1 MKKLTLLILACLV
14 AFNIAE
20 AQITRQQA
28 DALVTNQIFSS
39 SLDNVDIYAFP
50 KMHTSADVLTLLGG
64 ETIAIPYS
72 TCWTYV
78 INTSPMENWH
88 DTYKF
93 VFVNADNC
101 SYSIVESDMPLTSFQ
116 VGLDVVSLM
125 PWPSS
130 VNHLIDENY
139 PIAAT
144 NEHLWAI
151 LICSDYKRSGACEVY
166 DKRTIMSDLSCVY
179 TTLTN
184 VYGFKEQDELAK
196 RHIFVI
202 TPDDF
207 QYEISD
213 YDLNHS
219 GGFCDNND
227 FGEDFFYDKD
237 NQNLEFLHE
246 YFKIFAGESPSNESL
261 GLEELTE
268 EDQLFIYF
276 TGKSND
282 PASEG
287 SSYIEFTGKNH
298 TALKLYD
305 DVFASW
311 LRGIKCSQIS
321 LMVQNPHSEGFVEKF
336 LDDISNDDCRCKNR
350 IGHSSS
356 SFDGYA
362 YGEYYK
368 VYDWME
374 GGRDDGSGFTMVDE
388 FTYYWASAHLGYY
401 PILNI
406 GTSSNGYY
414 FVDGPWNAYQ
424 ERKIGVMDWSKYFPG
439 EVGNNSPHRI
449 CEGLY
454 DFDHDGI
461 ISMKEAFDFANRMDT
476 WSDDTGNGGIFNP
489 RYPEF
494 LEYPNPYCVG
504 CRGPEIPQEQYE
516 SSFTA
521 EAATLVGYQGQV
533 DGDVTSGTAEQ
544 PYRLVG
550 DLWTG
555 PHTRVD
561 MTDDIYVPE
570 GNKIYIQPSSY
581 IQLRNCTA
589 DKLPEAQGMWEGFQ
603 VWGQSGEPQDLQHQG
618 ALYMDNAS
626 IRNAVVAVD
635 LWHPNYWHSMG
646 GTVRANNSSFI
657 NNGKAI
663 HALNC
668 VYESTA
674 FMPTF
679 SNCRFYVG
687 NDNGETYFGPTTFYK
702 HVDLANVRGVKFY
715 GCDFGLDCV
724 NSFISDWTIGIA
736 AYNAGFEVEKLGN
749 KRSTFN
755 GFFRGVQALNDG
767 TITRSFSVK
776 NSDFTNNDYGIFAR
790 AADESVILN
799 NTFSIGLDNWY
810 SCAAGIQL
818 EGISNFVVE
827 GNAVTKEDNYRNDNF
842 GIIIKDSQTEGSQ
855 VYLNDL
861 DGLYCGNLAW
871 GDNRG
876 NNNDLGLKYYCN
888 SNADNSFDFYVKKI
902 QPNDN
907 FTDIQQEQGSL
918 DYDPHNTF
926 SDGHNLIS
934 NFYNDGE
941 HIVDYH
947 FVANSSDGLEL
958 YRVRDAKANALYDC
972 QPHYGGGGNAHNGS
986 STPVLSSAQKQQRQ
1000 TDYANALNTYNSVK
1014 NVYDRLTDGGSTNS
1028 TVADIRSAMPSDMW
1042 ELRSKLLGSSPYLSE
1057 EVLKET
1063 ADRDDVF
1070 TESILFEILASNP
1083 DELKKGDIIKYV
1095 EDKEH
1100 PLPEYMVDILRQLS
1114 TGTTTYKTLLLN
1126 SMASSRH
1133 DYRQAAADMVRNI
1146 LADSIV
1152 DMNEL
1157 RGWLANMNDLSAD
1170 RQIISTYM
1178 AEGDYGTAFS
1188 LANMLPTLYEFDAT
1202 ALAEH
1207 DDYMELLGLYRDLHN
1222 DGRSTLQLTESE
1234 TEDVED
1240 IAINGTGL
1248 PQYMAQ
1254 SLLEAT
1260 TERYHFAECP
1270 LIDEPSG
1277 MGRGVPQG
1285 YTQEDLS
1292 KAMGLAVSAKPNPAT
1307 TWVAID
1313 FTLPGDAKTAAVEI
1327 VNSLGEKVMY
1337 GQLNGN
1343 VGQKVLDLRELS
1355 NGVYTITIL
1364 CGEYYQTE
1372 KLVVAK

>member
-1 MKKLTLLILACLV
+1 MKKISFLLMCLL
-14 AFNIAE
+14 FTFGLK

-28 DALVTNQIFSS
+28 DAIVTNQIFSTN
-39 SLDNVDIYAFP
+39 LNNVDIYAFP
-50 KMHTSADVLTLLGG
+50 NMMTSSVRIDLADGTSVAVPYHTCYAYFIDL
-64 ETIAIPYS
+64 
-72 TCWTYV
+72 
-78 INTSPMENWH
+78 
-88 DTYKF
+88 
-93 VFVNADNC
+93 
-101 SYSIVESDMPLTSFQ
+101 MPLANWSHPCKYCFVDLNGNSSLVDKNVQ
-116 VGLDVVSLM
+116 PMNWSNLSMVSLKQR
-125 PWPSS
+125 PTS
-130 VNHLIDENY
+130 VQYTYRCDESIQ
-139 PIAAT
+139 PESPET
-144 NEHLWAI
+144 NPHLWAV
-151 LICSDYKRSGACEVY
+151 LICANTRGDYYTEYRHRYWG
-166 DKRTIMSDLSCVY
+166 DLSCVY

-184 VYGFKEQDELAK
+184 VYGFQENTLEDPYSDITDTHILVFVPTMLNGYNDNELNSTGGGSSNRYNDYFAMRNNEYGPYHTELGSGFSYNK
-196 RHIFVI
+196 SELSRLFSKLS
-202 TPDDF
+202 
-207 QYEISD
+207 EI
-213 YDLNHS
+213 
-219 GGFCDNND
+219 
-227 FGEDFFYDKD
+227 
-237 NQNLEFLHE
+237 
-246 YFKIFAGESPSNESL
+246 
-261 GLEELTE
+261 LTY
-268 EDQLFIYF
+268 EDQLFIYV
-276 TGKSND
+276 TGNGVD
-282 PASEG
+282 YPAVGFEMPNG
-287 SSYIEFTGKNH
+287 NQGNGIIVTPADLSSFVE
-298 TALKLYD
+298 D
-305 DVFASW
+305 
-311 LRGIKCSQIS
+311 IKCSQMT
-321 LMVQNPHSEGFVEKF
+321 LVMQNNFSGSFKDSFMDCEGDMCE
-336 LDDISNDDCRCKNR
+336 NR
-350 IGHSSS
+350 IVLTATDAN
-356 SFDGYA
+356 SFSFPEMYITRRSQTPNHF
-362 YGEYYK
+362 ECEN
-368 VYDWME
+368 VN
-374 GGRDDGSGFTMVDE
+374 E
-388 FTYYWASAHLGYY
+388 FTYYWAASQLGYY
-401 PILNI
+401 PYID
-406 GTSSNGYY
+406 TYQET
-414 FVDGPWNAYQ
+414 VVGPWIY
-424 ERKIGVMDWSKYFPG
+424 PG
-439 EVGNNSPHRI
+439 
-449 CEGLY
+449 
-454 DFDHDGI
+454 FGI
-461 ISMKEAFDFANRMDT
+461 IGSTEGNAMPWSTFFPNESQNAHNDYDISPDSDDDGVLSLEECYTFANNLDSWT
-476 WSDDTGNGGIFNP
+476 DIGYFNP
-489 RYPEF
+489 HPF
-494 LEYPNPYCVG
+494 YPNWF
-504 CRGPEIPQEQYE
+504 ESPQSAYE
-516 SSFTA
+516 STFTA
-521 EAATLVGYQGQV
+521 EAATLVGYEGQV
-533 DGDVTSGTAEQ
+533 DGDVTSGTARQ
-544 PYRLVG
+544 PYRLCG

-570 GNKIYIQPSSY
+570 GNKIYIQPSSH
-581 IQLRNCTA
+581 IQLRNCTV
-589 DKLPEAQGMWEGFQ
+589 DKLPESNGMWEGIQ
-603 VWGQSGEPQDLQHQG
+603 VWGQNDQPQDLQHQG
-618 ALYMDNAS
+618 GLYMDNAS
-626 IRNAVVAVD
+626 IKNAIVAVD
-635 LWHPNYWHSMG
+635 LWNPNHWHSMG
-646 GTVRANNSSFI
+646 GTIRANNSSFI
-657 NNGKAI
+657 NNGRAI
-663 HALNC
+663 HALNY

-679 SNCRFYVG
+679 NNCRFYVG
-687 NDNGETYFGPTTFYK
+687 NDNDETYLGPTTFYK
-702 HVDLANVRGVKFY
+702 HIDLANVRGVKFY

-736 AYNAGFEVEKLGN
+736 AYNSGFEVEKLN
-749 KRSTFN
+749 SKRSTFN

-790 AADESVILN
+790 AADEPVILN

-842 GIIIKDSQTEGSQ
+842 GIIIKDSQTEGNQ

-876 NNNDLGLKYYCN
+876 NNNDLGLEYYCN
-888 SNADNSFDFYVKKI
+888 SNADNAFDFYVKYEN
-902 QPNDN
+902 PG
-907 FTDIQQEQGSL
+907 TDIQQDQGNI
-918 DYDPHNTF
+918 DFDPHNTF
-926 SDGHNLIS
+926 SNGNNLLS
-934 NFYNDGE
+934 NFYNQGE
-941 HIVDYH
+941 HEVYYYEYVNGSYNLDT
-947 FVANSSDGLEL
+947 
-958 YRVRDAKANALYDC
+958 YRVLFKKSNNLHDC
-972 QPHYGGGGNAHNGS
+972 QPHYGSGGNAHNGS
-986 STPVLSSAQKQQRQ
+986 STPVLSTAQKQQCQ

-1083 DELKKGDIIKYV
+1083 DELRKGDIIKYV

-1114 TGTTTYKTLLLN
+1114 TGTTTNKTLLLN

-1133 DYRQAAADMVRNI
+1133 DYRQAAADMVRSI

-1152 DMNEL
+1152 DVTEL

-1178 AEGDYGTAFS
+1178 AEGDFGTAFL
-1188 LANMLPTLYEFDAT
+1188 LANMLPALYEFDAT

-1207 DDYMELLGLYRDLHN
+1207 DDYMELLGLYRNLRN

-1277 MGRGVPQG
+1277 MGRGIPQG

-1292 KAMGLAVSAKPNPAT
+1292 KAMGLSVSAKPNPAT

-1327 VNSLGEKVMY
+1327 VNSLGEKVMQS
-1337 GQLNGN
+1337 QLNGN